1 MKFAFSPDQLK
12 VQQLVKD
19 FVAKEIAPY
28 AKAWDQGEDFAP
40 VYKMFKEKLAPLG
53 LLGLPFPTEFGGAGG
68 DQVSYVLAG
77 IEISK
82 ACASTGCAYS
92 VHISLCSWPIFYYGT
107 EEQKKKYSIPL
118 AQGKLIGAFGLTE
131 PGAGSDSGAQLTTAV
146 ADGDYYVLNGTKCF
160 CTNAGLAEVYV
171 VFAMTDKSK
180 GVKGISAFI
189 VDKDTPG
196 FTFTKQEEKMGI
208 RATVQRELLFQN
220 CRIPRSSILGKEGDG
235 FKIAMT
241 TLDGGRIGIAAQGV
255 GIAMGAY
262 EYALK
267 YSKER
272 IQFDKPICQQQAIA
286 FKLAEMATK
295 IEAAKWLTLNA
306 AYLKD
311 EKLPYSKEA
320 AMAKLFATDT
330 AMEVTTEAVQ
340 VLGGHGFLRDHPVE
354 RMMRDAKITQI
365 YEGTN
370 EIQKV
375 VISGAILR

>member
-1 MKFAFSPDQLK
+1 MNFAFTPNQLAI
-12 VQQLVKD
+12 QQL
-19 FVAKEIAPY
+19 AKEFAAKELAPN
-28 AKAWDQGEDFAP
+28 AKAWDKGEDFTP
-40 VYKMFKEKLAPLG
+40 IYNLMKEKMAPLG
-53 LLGLPFPTEFGGAGG
+53 LLGLPYPQEYGGAGS
-68 DQVSYVLAG
+68 DQVAYVLAG
-77 IEISK
+77 IEFNK
-82 ACASTGCAYS
+82 VCASTGCAYS
-92 VHISLCSWPIFYYGT
+92 VHISLNGWPILAYGT
-107 EEQKKKYSIPL
+107 EEQKQKYSIPL

-146 ADGDYYVLNGTKCF
+146 ADGDSYVLNGEKCF

-180 GVKGISAFI
+180 GLKGISAFI
-189 VDKDTPG
+189 VEKDTPG

-208 RATVQRELLFQN
+208 RATVQRNLFFEN
-220 CRIPRSSILGKEGDG
+220 CRIPKANLLGKEGEG

-262 EYALK
+262 EYALQ
-267 YSKER
+267 YSKQR

-286 FKLAEMATK
+286 FKLAVMATK

-311 EKLPYSKEA
+311 TKQPYSKEA
-320 AMAKLFATDT
+320 AMAKMFATDT

-340 VLGGHGFLRDHPVE
+340 ILGGHGFLRDHPVE

-370 EIQKV
+370 EVQKM

>member
-1 MKFAFSPDQLK
+1 MKFAFTPDQLK

-19 FVAKEIAPY
+19 FVAKEIAPN
-28 AKAWDQGEDFAP
+28 AKAWDLGEDFTP
-40 VYKMFKEKLAPLG
+40 IYKMFKEKLAPLG
-53 LLGLPFPTEFGGAGG
+53 LMGLPYPTEYGGAGG
-68 DQVSYVLAG
+68 DQISYVLAG
-77 IEISK
+77 FEINK

-92 VHISLCSWPIFYYGT
+92 VHISLNSWPIFYYGT

-118 AQGKLIGAFGLTE
+118 AQGKVVGAFGLTE

-189 VDKDTPG
+189 VEKDTPG

-208 RATVQRELLFQN
+208 RATVQRELLFQD
-220 CRIPRSSILGKEGDG
+220 CRIPRANLLGKEGEG

-272 IQFDKPICQQQAIA
+272 VQFDKPICQQQVIA
-286 FKLAEMATK
+286 FKLADMATK

-306 AYLKD
+306 AWLKD
-311 EKLPYSKEA
+311 EKQPYAKEA
-320 AMAKLFATDT
+320 AMAKMFATDT

-340 VLGGHGFLRDHPVE
+340 ILGGHGFLRDHPVE

-370 EIQKV
+370 EVQKL